1 MKSHFYSPRQY
12 EQSAF
17 IKSINN
23 TFLVLLPKE
32 GGAEDLG
39 DFRPISLLGGL
50 YKLLAKVLANRLK
63 KVIEKVV
70 SIDQNAFVMGR
81 QILDASLIANEVIDA
96 WQKRE
101 EKGLICKLDIQKA
114 YDSLNWQ
121 FLMKVMRKMGFGS
134 KWLGWMWSCISTTK
148 FLVLVNGVP
157 IGFFP
162 KF

>member
-1 MKSHFYSPRQY
+1 MFKEFY

-23 TFLVLLPKE
+23 TFLVLLPKK

-50 YKLLAKVLANRLK
+50 YKLLVKVLANRLK
-63 KVIEKVV
+63 KVIGKVV
-70 SIDQNAFVMGR
+70 SLVQNAFVMGR
-81 QILDASLIANEVIDA
+81 RILDASLIANEVIDA

-101 EKGLICKLDIQKA
+101 EKGLICKLDIEKA

-121 FLMKVMRKMGFGS
+121 FFMKVMKKMGFRS
-134 KWLGWMWSCISTTK
+134 KWLGWM
-148 FLVLVNGVP
+148 
-157 IGFFP
+157 
-162 KF
+162 